1 MVGYPKELRT
11 KQDYL
16 NAVGYVKSTG
26 TDKAIMISRLE
37 SLKSN
42 TTIMV
47 LKKSSE
53 GKDPEEHTQADFEAV
68 PDPNC
73 EMKRL
78 GFTEAEIDKLLGGL
92 KNV

>member
-1 MVGYPKELRT
+1 MVGFPKELRT

-16 NAVGYVKSTG
+16 NAVDYAKSTG
-26 TDKAIMISRLE
+26 TDKAVMIARLE

-47 LKKSSE
+47 LKNSSK
-53 GKDPEEHTQADFEAV
+53 GKPAEEQTQDDYESA

-73 EMKRL
+73 EMRRL
-78 GFTEAEIDKLLGGL
+78 EFTEAEINNLIGGL
-92 KNV
+92 K